1 MSKASVTNSDLETY
15 HKPGLALMFSYLP
28 GLELGK
34 MKPDLPLGKFESE
47 SEVTQ
52 SCPTLRPR
60 GL

>member
-1 MSKASVTNSDLETY
+1 MTNSDLETY

-52 SCPTLRPR
+52 SCPTLQHC